1 MHIGGRKWNPFKMWS
16 NGEKSINVPFNHNRF
31 VCVDYPGVVKNVDK
45 ALKSI
50 GGTENVAKV

>member
-1 MHIGGRKWNPFKMWS
+1 MWS

-45 ALKSI
+45 ALKFVNISV
-50 GGTENVAKV
+50 TEKYNFMILNIN

>member
-1 MHIGGRKWNPFKMWS
+1 MWS